1 MPVKGFKK
9 RETRSLKGL
18 GDTRVLERKRQQGC
32 GEPLRDYESCLR
44 ERLLE
49 PELSWNLWGLDGEEG
64 TAVRDVQVVKPTEI
78 VNSLVLEMK
87 KDGFQMMWSH

>member
-1 MPVKGFKK
+1 M
-9 RETRSLKGL
+9 
-18 GDTRVLERKRQQGC
+18 
-32 GEPLRDYESCLR
+32 
-44 ERLLE
+44 
-49 PELSWNLWGLDGEEG
+49 GLDGEEG